1 MLLVDKYKVHNRN
14 DVIFHKN
21 IYEKLLDATPV
32 NKQVRAMN
40 NLSHKVTAKDLVAH
54 CNHYINDLETRKT
67 QKFRAMKN
75 LLFYGVHKMTLAKM
89 LLKEIYG
96 PQVENITIETYK
108 ITGYGNKDEYED
120 IKQSPFHIIIEPK
133 NTGID
138 KYIIE
143 EIVKEYAQQSILCY
157 DNARVSYRVVLIKN
171 VDNLTHYAQ
180 ASLRSTM
187 EQYHATC
194 KFILLSE
201 QPSKLL
207 DPLRSRCN
215 SIRIPKPTTSE
226 LYEYIFNV
234 AQKEDIEINS
244 NDINVIVNN
253 SNRDSTVCLWW
264 LEYYRNNN
272 YDFTF
277 TWTKYLNQVTSML
290 HYIHKTK
297 KIINVA
303 SIMIIRQTFNKILIT
318 NIPGSKIVSNLLS
331 QIVNSELNFSKEFL
345 TKVTMVFQEYD
356 MRLAKGTRSIMHL
369 EALIMKL
376 FLLFFEE
383 PYVPST

>member
-1 MLLVDKYKVHNRN
+1 MLLVDKYKVVDRSQ
-14 DVIFHKN
+14 VIFHKN

-40 NLSHKVTAKDLVAH
+40 KLSHKVTAKDLIAH

-67 QKFRAMKN
+67 TKFRAMKN
-75 LLFYGVHKMTLAKM
+75 LLIYGVHKMTLANI

-96 PQVENITIETYK
+96 PLVENITIETYK

-143 EIVKEYAQQSILCY
+143 EIVKEYAQQTSLCY
-157 DNARVSYRVVLIKN
+157 ENRRVPYHIVLIKN

-187 EQYHATC
+187 EQYHSTC

-215 SIRIPKPTTSE
+215 SIRIPKPTESE
-226 LYEYIFNV
+226 LYEYIYNI
-234 AQKEDIEINS
+234 AKNEDIDINS
-244 NDINVIVNN
+244 HDINVIINHA
-253 SNRDSTVCLWW
+253 NRDSSVCLWW

-277 TWTKYLNQVTSML
+277 SWTKYLNNVTSML
-290 HYIHKTK
+290 HYVHRTK

-303 SIMIIRQTFNKILIT
+303 SIMQIRQTFNKILIT

-331 QIVNSELNFSKEFL
+331 QIVTSEMNYSKDFL
-345 TKVTMVFQEYD
+345 TRVVAVFQEYD

-369 EALIMKL
+369 EALMMKL

-383 PYVPST
+383 PYVTSS